1 MADNTT
7 PFANQAQD
15 ATRSIFKAAQNG
27 AGTQFKVAQR
37 LGEIQQ
43 RLVCQAVE
51 ASREQLQLVGKVR
64 DPRAFAN
71 AQAELAKRYG
81 QRYVESVQEAVEVV
95 ADAWQD
101 CGERLEETIHFVTD
115 KAQRAKS
122 SRKAA

>member
-1 MADNTT
+1 MAEDTT
-7 PFANQAQD
+7 QFANQAQE
-15 ATRSIFKAAQNG
+15 ATRSIFKAAQNSVG
-27 AGTQFKVAQR
+27 MQLNVMQR

-43 RLVCQAVE
+43 RVVCQAME

-64 DPRAFAN
+64 DPQAFAN
-71 AQAELAKRYG
+71 AQAELVKRYG

-101 CGERLEETIHFVTD
+101 CGERLEETFHSVTD
-115 KAQRAKS
+115 KAKRAKS

>member
-1 MADNTT
+1 MPDNTT
-7 PFANQAQD
+7 QFANQAQE

-27 AGTQFKVAQR
+27 AGAQFNVVQR

-43 RLVCQAVE
+43 RVVRQAIQV
-51 ASREQLQLVGKVR
+51 SNEQLQLVGKAR

-71 AQAELAKRYG
+71 AQADLVKRHG
-81 QRYVESVQEAVEVV
+81 QRYVESVQEAVDVV
-95 ADAWQD
+95 AEAWQD
-101 CGERLEETIHFVTD
+101 CGDRLEGTLNTVTD